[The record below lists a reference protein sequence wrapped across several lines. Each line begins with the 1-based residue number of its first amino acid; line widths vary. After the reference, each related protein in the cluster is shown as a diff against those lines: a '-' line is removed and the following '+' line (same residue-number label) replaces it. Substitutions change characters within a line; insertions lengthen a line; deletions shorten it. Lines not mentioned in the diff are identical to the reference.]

1 MSKLAFSSEGEPID
15 VPPTAVAWQVRRHGT
30 RGRPEVVYGAD
41 GLPLF
46 LPIDAGIEDLR
57 RAVELDGCYQL
68 VAVDEHHRRI
78 DGTAYACVWLRSGKA
93 LEPGT
98 LAQLSILQVLAVA
111 RTNADLAR
119 LLIAQAA
126 VMLDA
131 AGTLLGTTADTDL
144 IVTAIRELVE

>member
-1 MSKLAFSSEGEPID
+1 MLGSRICS
-15 VPPTAVAWQVRRHGT
+15 
-30 RGRPEVVYGAD
+30 
-41 GLPLF
+41 
-46 LPIDAGIEDLR
+46 
-57 RAVELDGCYQL
+57 AVELDGRYQL

-78 DGTAYACVWLRSGKA
+78 DGTAYACVGLRVDKA

-98 LAQLSILQVLAVA
+98 LAQLPMQQVLAMA

-126 VMLDA
+126 VMLEA

-144 IVTAIRELVE
+144 IVTAIRELVK